1 MNIQELSS
9 GIKKLILETG
19 ASECGFA
26 KAEKLQREYEFLK
39 RWVNH
44 EFHAGKT
51 YLEQNPELRADPEM
65 LVPGAKTVIAALF
78 NYFNPDTLSAKQHY
92 RISRYAFGR
101 DYHQVL
107 KEKMNIVADY
117 IRQNTGSH
125 NTRVFVDSAPIFEKA
140 WAQRAGL
147 GWIGKNSLLVNKN
160 TGTFHF
166 IGIIVT
172 DVELHYDIP
181 VEEKCGNCILCIEAC
196 PTGALVGPHELDV
209 RKCISHLTMEQ
220 KKPLEVS
227 LKNKLNNFIY
237 GCDICQEACP
247 WNKNLKPCSDKPFQL
262 LESLNTMSK
271 EDWEN
276 LTETKF
282 LEITENS
289 AMRRVGYTTIKR
301 NIDFL
306 NEI

>member
-9 GIKKLILETG
+9 GIKKVIINTG

-39 RWVNH
+39 RWVGQ

-92 RISRYAFGR
+92 RISRYAYGR
-101 DYHQVL
+101 DYHQVV
-107 KEKMNIVADY
+107 KEKMNVVAEY
-117 IRQNTGSH
+117 IKQHTGSL

-166 IGIIVT
+166 IGVIVT
-172 DVELHYDIP
+172 DVELQYDTP
-181 VEEKCGNCILCIEAC
+181 VEEKCGNCKLCIEAC
-196 PTGALVGPHELDV
+196 PTSALIGPHELDV
-209 RKCISHLTMEQ
+209 RKCLSHLNMEQ
-220 KKPLEVS
+220 KNPLDDS
-227 LKNKLNNFIY
+227 LKDKFNHFIY
-237 GCDICQEACP
+237 GCDLCQEACP
-247 WNKNLKPCSDKPFQL
+247 WNKNLKPCSDTPFQL
-262 LESLNTMSK
+262 LESLNMMSK

-276 LTETKF
+276 LTEEKF

-306 NEI
+306 KEI